1 MKKIIARIN
10 MCRGAY
16 SVSEFAVKVGFP
28 PQTVDNYLSERRKLS
43 VQFLIAVCTN
53 CSVSSD
59 WLLGFSDV
67 RRGTAAPPSNPELQS
82 QLVNKDAEIAMLKS
96 EVTRLNGENL
106 GLRYALEAL
115 GKGK

>member
-1 MKKIIARIN
+1 MKKIIERIN
-10 MCRGAY
+10 LCRGTY

-67 RRGTAAPPSNPELQS
+67 RRGTAAPPSTPELQS
-82 QLVNKDAEIAMLKS
+82 QLANKESEIARLKS
-96 EVTRLNGENL
+96 EITRLNGENL